1 MKISRRFLYHLWYFT
16 RPRIYFRI
24 LLTLFSVRSLEKT
37 TFFTFLSRPKTFR
50 CAKRWWYVCAAYT
63 SSHLPGKIRSRVS
76 CRSTAAS
83 RMGWCSGGRWQRST
97 FNLRFLPKKPLHN
110 AVGIHAALRGEGHSW
125 TVAKST
131 QRPLPRPS
139 SFIIANIYQI
149 FLVYLSYYAPYR
161 SVLINSVI
169 VCYISTSQIKHSHY
183 ILGIIISISHFFSI
197 VLRQGPPPHLHLKSL
212 YEAQQTSATLLLK

>member
-1 MKISRRFLYHLWYFT
+1 MVLAHPKRLWAMGKPNLPCKKTGAGLHDRRRT
-16 RPRIYFRI
+16 R
-24 LLTLFSVRSLEKT
+24 
-37 TFFTFLSRPKTFR
+37 
-50 CAKRWWYVCAAYT
+50 
-63 SSHLPGKIRSRVS
+63 G
-76 CRSTAAS
+76 
-83 RMGWCSGGRWQRST
+83 
-97 FNLRFLPKKPLHN
+97 
-110 AVGIHAALRGEGHSW
+110 HAALRGEGHSW

-183 ILGIIISISHFFSI
+183 ILGIIISISLFFFHCVTTRTTSSSSPKIFVRSTTNFGSLAFEIATEGLFYSIFFSSSWI
-197 VLRQGPPPHLHLKSL
+197 AYFVVHLIKNLFP
-212 YEAQQTSATLLLK
+212 

>member
-1 MKISRRFLYHLWYFT
+1 MVLAHSKRLWALGKPNLPCKKAGAGLHDRRRT
-16 RPRIYFRI
+16 R
-24 LLTLFSVRSLEKT
+24 
-37 TFFTFLSRPKTFR
+37 
-50 CAKRWWYVCAAYT
+50 
-63 SSHLPGKIRSRVS
+63 G
-76 CRSTAAS
+76 
-83 RMGWCSGGRWQRST
+83 
-97 FNLRFLPKKPLHN
+97 
-110 AVGIHAALRGEGHSW
+110 HAALRGEGHSW

-212 YEAQQTSATLLLK
+212 YEAQQTSAALLLK

>member
-1 MKISRRFLYHLWYFT
+1 MVLAHPKRLWAMGKPNLPCKKAGAGLHDRRRT
-16 RPRIYFRI
+16 R
-24 LLTLFSVRSLEKT
+24 
-37 TFFTFLSRPKTFR
+37 
-50 CAKRWWYVCAAYT
+50 
-63 SSHLPGKIRSRVS
+63 G
-76 CRSTAAS
+76 
-83 RMGWCSGGRWQRST
+83 
-97 FNLRFLPKKPLHN
+97 
-110 AVGIHAALRGEGHSW
+110 HAALRGEGHSW

-183 ILGIIISISHFFSI
+183 ILGIIISISHFCSI

-212 YEAQQTSATLLLK
+212 YEAQQTSAALLLK